1 MRYLDPKADL
11 TFKKVFGQHPD
22 LVKSLLNALLPFE
35 KPEDYIEDLEYMPA
49 ELMPVTPFRKYSIV
63 DVRCR
68 DKRGRQFI
76 VEMQMMWTKVFV
88 QRVVFNT
95 AKAFTYQLGKGED
108 YSDTEEVYSL
118 NLINDVFEPGLEDYY
133 HYYRLQNVKYSD
145 HYFKGLNIVFVELP
159 KFKPSTFS
167 ERKMQVL
174 WLRFLTEIGNNKGD
188 VPEEMLDNP
197 EINKALC
204 EVEESAF
211 NEAQLLGYDRF
222 WDSVSTE
229 RSFYSDAERTG
240 MEKGM
245 EKGLEQGMKQGIKKG
260 IAEGLAQG
268 EAKGRAEEKVEIAR
282 NLKSLGVQVEAII
295 KATGLSASEI
305 ESL

>member
-11 TFKKVFGQHPD
+11 TFKKVFGKHPD

-35 KPEDYIEDLEYMPA
+35 KPEDFIEELDYMPA

-88 QRVVFNT
+88 QCVVFNT
-95 AKAFTYQLGKGED
+95 AKAYTYQLGKGDD
-108 YSDTEEVYSL
+108 YGETEEVYSL
-118 NLINDVFEPGLEDYY
+118 NLINDIFEPDIEDYY

-145 HYFKGLNIVFVELP
+145 HFFKDLNIIFVELP
-159 KFKPSTFS
+159 KFKPTTFS

-174 WLRFLTEIGNNKGD
+174 WLRFLTEIGNNKKE

-197 EINKALC
+197 EINKALG

-211 NEAQLLGYDRF
+211 DDAQLLGYDRF
-222 WDSVSTE
+222 GDSVSTE

-240 MEKGM
+240 LAKGM
-245 EKGLEQGMKQGIKKG
+245 EKG
-260 IAEGLAQG
+260 IAEGMEKGLA
-268 EAKGRAEEKVEIAR
+268 EGRAEEKINIAK
-282 NLKSLGVQVEAII
+282 NLKSLGVSVESIC
-295 KATGLSASEI
+295 KATGLSAEEI
-305 ESL
+305 DKL

>member
-11 TFKKVFGQHPD
+11 TFKKVFGKHPD

-35 KPEDYIEDLEYMPA
+35 KPEDFIEELDYMPA

-88 QRVVFNT
+88 QCVVFNT
-95 AKAFTYQLGKGED
+95 AKAYTYQLGNGDDYGE
-108 YSDTEEVYSL
+108 TEEVYSL
-118 NLINDVFEPGLEDYY
+118 NLINDIFEPDIEDYY

-145 HYFKGLNIVFVELP
+145 HFFKDLNIIFVELS
-159 KFKPSTFS
+159 KFKPTTFS

-174 WLRFLTEIGNNKGD
+174 WLRFLTEIGNNKKE

-197 EINKALC
+197 EINKALG

-211 NEAQLLGYDRF
+211 DDAQLLGYDRF

-240 MEKGM
+240 LAKGMEKRIAEGM
-245 EKGLEQGMKQGIKKG
+245 EKGL
-260 IAEGLAQG
+260 AE
-268 EAKGRAEEKVEIAR
+268 GRAEEKINIAK
-282 NLKSLGVQVEAII
+282 NLKSLGVSVESIC
-295 KATGLSASEI
+295 KATGLSAEEI
-305 ESL
+305 DKL

>member
-11 TFKKVFGQHPD
+11 TFKKVFGKHPD

-35 KPEDYIEDLEYMPA
+35 KPEDFIEELDYMPA

-68 DKRGRQFI
+68 DRRGRQFI

-95 AKAFTYQLGKGED
+95 AKAYTFQLGKGDD
-108 YSDTEEVYSL
+108 YGKTEEVYSL
-118 NLINDVFEPGLEDYY
+118 NLVNDIFEPDVEDYY

-145 HYFKGLNIVFVELP
+145 HFFKDLNIIFVELP
-159 KFKPSTFS
+159 KFKPTTFS

-174 WLRFLTEIGNNKGD
+174 WLRFLTEIGNNQKE

-197 EINKALC
+197 EINKALG

-211 NEAQLLGYDRF
+211 SDAQLLGYDRF

-229 RSFYSDAERTG
+229 KSYYNDAERTG
-240 MEKGM
+240 MAKGMKEGLEKGI
-245 EKGLEQGMKQGIKKG
+245 EKGKE
-260 IAEGLAQG
+260 EGL
-268 EAKGRAEEKVEIAR
+268 AKGRAEEKIDIAR
-282 NLKSLGVQVEAII
+282 NLKSMGISTDAIS
-295 KATGLSASEI
+295 KATGLTAEEI
-305 ESL
+305 DGL